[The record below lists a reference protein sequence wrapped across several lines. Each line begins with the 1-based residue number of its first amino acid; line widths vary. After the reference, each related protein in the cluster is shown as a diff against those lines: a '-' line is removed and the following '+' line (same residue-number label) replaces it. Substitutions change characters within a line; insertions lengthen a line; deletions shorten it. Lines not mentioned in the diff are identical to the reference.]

1 MDKKLNGNTEKI
13 KENSIKLLQLYG
25 LLIPFV
31 FIGIFT
37 FFSIGLDLYKLSG
50 KTIYLPRLDAPLI
63 LLFFLFLPI
72 INIFIIDC
80 IHLLK
85 FCGIKLNKNPKLMLF
100 SILFMK
106 FLNLISIVSL
116 FSFIILNI
124 LLLIKVYSH
133 WINLNIIKEMGR
145 GLI

>member
-63 LLFFLFLPI
+63 LLFFLFL
-72 INIFIIDC
+72 
-80 IHLLK
+80 K
-85 FCGIKLNKNPKLMLF
+85 
-100 SILFMK
+100 
-106 FLNLISIVSL
+106 VSL
-116 FSFIILNI
+116 SNVEECCRM
-124 LLLIKVYSH
+124 LLLLPE
-133 WINLNIIKEMGR
+133 N
-145 GLI
+145 